1 MTKRVFLS
9 PPETGSAERAFV
21 ADAFDSGWIAPLG
34 PHVDSFEAELAACCG
49 VSDAAALTSGTA
61 ALHLALLLAG
71 VCIGDRVICPTLTF
85 VASVNPIRYVGAEPV
100 LIDCNLT
107 GTIDADLLESELKA
121 SAKSGNLPNALI
133 TVDLYGQCPDYQRI
147 EALCNEY
154 DVPLIEDAAEALGST
169 AFGQPA
175 GSFGSYAVLS
185 FNGNK
190 IITTSGG
197 GALLSNDP
205 KTIERA
211 RFLASQAR
219 DPAPHYQHS
228 EIGYNY
234 RLSNVLAAI
243 GRGQLLSLTERVAA
257 KRAHFVSYEEA
268 LGGLPGIE
276 FMPEASHCASNRWLT
291 TLTVEKELFGVGR
304 EDIRLALEE
313 NNIESRPIWKPM
325 HLQPVFGEARLVGGG
340 VAQRIFDLGL
350 CLPSGS
356 SLSSVDRDRV
366 IDIVSSLHQG

>member
-1 MTKRVFLS
+1 MTKRIYLS

-34 PHVDSFEAELAACCG
+34 PHVDAFESELATRCG
-49 VSDAAALTSGTA
+49 VSDAAALSSGTA
-61 ALHLALLLAG
+61 ALHLTLLLADIG
-71 VCIGDRVICPTLTF
+71 AGDRVISPTLTF

-100 LIDCNLT
+100 LIDCDST
-107 GTIDADLLESELKA
+107 GTIDADLLESELEA
-121 SAKSGNLPNALI
+121 SAKSGNLPKAVM

-147 EALCNEY
+147 EVLCKEY
-154 DVPLIEDAAEALGST
+154 DIPLIEDAAEALGST

-175 GSFGSYAVLS
+175 GSFGSSAVLS

-197 GALLSNDP
+197 GALLSNDR
-205 KTIERA
+205 KAIDRA

-228 EIGYNY
+228 EVGFNY

-243 GRGQLLSLTERVAA
+243 GRGQLLSLTERVEA
-257 KRAHFVSYEEA
+257 KRVHFANYEEA

-276 FMPEASHCASNRWLT
+276 LMPEASHCISNRWLT
-291 TLTVEKELFGVGR
+291 TLTVKEELFGVGR

-325 HLQPVFGEARLVGGG
+325 HLQPVFGEARLVGGS
-340 VAQRIFDLGL
+340 VAERIFDLGL

-356 SLSSVDRDRV
+356 SLSSTDRNRV
-366 IDIVSSLHQG
+366 IDIVSSLHRG